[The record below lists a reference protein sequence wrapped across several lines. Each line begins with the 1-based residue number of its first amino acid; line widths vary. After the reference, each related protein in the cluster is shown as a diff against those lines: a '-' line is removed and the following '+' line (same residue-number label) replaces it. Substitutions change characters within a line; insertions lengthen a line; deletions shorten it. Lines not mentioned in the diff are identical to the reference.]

1 MANDDDLTEE
11 DIVEEDEE
19 SAVPEALNVDEPP
32 IDLGADP
39 DEGLS
44 LPGRGA

>member
-1 MANDDDLTEE
+1 MTT
-11 DIVEEDEE
+11 
-19 SAVPEALNVDEPP
+19 SAKRASSKRTRKAPVPEALVVDQPP

>member
-1 MANDDDLTEE
+1 MTHDDHLSEE
-11 DIVEEDEE
+11 DIVEEDAETP
-19 SAVPEALNVDEPP
+19 VPEALIVDEPP

-39 DEGLS
+39 DEVLS